1 MIGSDASNNQLCEKR
16 HVESLK
22 VVVSNENNQFSDNRE
37 KIQETTVY
45 LDTAY
50 VKIAEN
56 VDKRVYQA
64 QIGCCQANTSEKKKF
79 NCCLRDTNQS
89 VNCMSNLETVWIQDS
104 GATSHVCKTR
114 CDFTSCNEAIT
125 VGDKRTVP
133 ITGRGIVRSS
143 IRHTRQQH
151 SRLIKC

>member
-64 QIGCCQANTSEKKKF
+64 QIGCCQANTSEKK
-79 NCCLRDTNQS
+79 
-89 VNCMSNLETVWIQDS
+89 IQLLPS
-104 GATSHVCKTR
+104 WH
-114 CDFTSCNEAIT
+114 
-125 VGDKRTVP
+125 
-133 ITGRGIVRSS
+133 
-143 IRHTRQQH
+143 
-151 SRLIKC
+151 